1 MSTDDHT
8 QTQTE
13 SRRRPT
19 SWAVPA
25 VGVVIGVG
33 YLVTGILGDEPG
45 FGIFGLL
52 LMVGV
57 SFGFVLLRGRSETLQ
72 GLLDRK
78 DERINAI
85 DLQATAFAGG
95 VVIAAVIVAF
105 MVELARGNDGSPY
118 AWLSAVGGV
127 SYVAALVWLRFR
139 R

>member
-1 MSTDDHT
+1 MSTNDHT
-8 QTQTE
+8 QTE
-13 SRRRPT
+13 SPRRPI
-19 SWAVPA
+19 SWTVPA
-25 VGVVIGVG
+25 VGAAIGVG
-33 YLVTGILGDEPG
+33 YLVAGILGGDVG

-52 LMVGV
+52 LMLGV
-57 SFGFVLLRGRSETLQ
+57 SFGFVLLRARSETVQ

-95 VVIAAVIVAF
+95 VVIVAVIVAF

-118 AWLSAVGGV
+118 AWLGAVGGI